1 MTDSRYQ
8 EDRGTP
14 RGAIGTNSGPTEVAV
29 GKFAVLRCERAA
41 RSSVEHGEDERSG
54 ANSDRERTGNCAG
67 GSAADRSGFLMGFLV
82 PRAAQQPDPWSESCH
97 CDASRSTPRD
107 RADEPRE
114 GICNA

>member
-8 EDRGTP
+8 EYRGTP

-41 RSSVEHGEDERSG
+41 RSSVERGEDERSG
-54 ANSDRERTGNCAG
+54 ANSDRERTGNWAG
-67 GSAADRSGFLMGFLV
+67 GSAADRCWFLVGFLV
-82 PRAAQQPDPWSESCH
+82 PCALQQPDPWAQSRH
-97 CDASRSTPRD
+97 RDASRSTPRD

-114 GICNA
+114 GI